1 MNPPLQ
7 KKGGNLFKK
16 APMIRGYI
24 IQSSQKR
31 SQYLMNPHL
40 VFHGSTNSEAEL
52 LQEGIFPSSI
62 YLSETFKSGV
72 YRRSIF
78 KIQTY

>member
-31 SQYLMNPHL
+31 ANTFMNSHL
-40 VFHGSTNSEAEL
+40 VFHSSTNS
-52 LQEGIFPSSI
+52 QFF
-62 YLSETFKSGV
+62 FK
-72 YRRSIF
+72 YRFDSYDM
-78 KIQTY
+78 KGL